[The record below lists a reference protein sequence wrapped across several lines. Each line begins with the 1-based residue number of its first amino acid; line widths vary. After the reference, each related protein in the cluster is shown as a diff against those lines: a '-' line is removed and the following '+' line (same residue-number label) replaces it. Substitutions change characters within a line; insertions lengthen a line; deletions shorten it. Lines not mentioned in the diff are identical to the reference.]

1 MAVIRHYFSGGWA
14 TDLGS
19 STDVP
24 PDQTGR
30 VSIPFLENAENIYF
44 ELDGGP
50 HKLGGTEKLNST
62 AVASGAA
69 IRGCYDYWK
78 QGTGGTP
85 SRRKVLHAGT
95 VILADNDD
103 NTFANIFT
111 GLESDA
117 IPSYATFDDILIIS
131 SSSNADVPKSWDQT
145 TAQNLAGTPP
155 NFAFSAQHKNR
166 MWAAGVDANPSTLYY
181 SVSEDPEDWIGAGSG
196 TIQIAPN
203 DGDRITGIAE
213 HKNELWVFKGPYKGS
228 IHRITGSSPTDFG
241 RAIFITGLGAAWHN
255 SIFKF
260 GEDLGFVSQF
270 GTVHSLKTTAAY
282 GDFNEA
288 ALSRPIQTWLK
299 DHLNLNRLKQIW
311 AVNNSL
317 QGWVLFSL
325 SIDSNATNNAIIGM
339 DYRFSPIRW
348 FYISAYNAES
358 MALFTDTNNV
368 DRIFLGGTDGF
379 LRRSNVATRSIDGAT
394 SINYKVKTPYLTYG
408 NPMIMK
414 TIERA
419 SIGIVPKGNY
429 EGTFA
434 WERDDNTQQS
444 QNFSQEGGDVL
455 GPATSNEFTLGTSTL
470 GGPSFVNRYME
481 LEEGG
486 EFRTIRY
493 ILTNNSINED
503 LEIHNFTSTITPG
516 AESTEN

>member
-1 MAVIRHYFSGGWA
+1 MAVIRHFFGGGWA
-14 TDLGS
+14 SDLGPS
-19 STDVP
+19 SDVS

-30 VSIPFLENAENIYF
+30 LVIPYLTDAENVYF

-50 HKLGGTEKLNST
+50 HKIGGTEKLNST
-62 AVASGAA
+62 AVGAT

-78 QGTGGTP
+78 HGTGGTP
-85 SRRKVLHAGT
+85 SRRKVIHAGS

-111 GLESDA
+111 GLETDA

-131 SSSNADVPKSWDQT
+131 SSSNTDVPKSWDQT

-155 NFAFSAQHKNR
+155 NFAFSLQHKNR

-196 TIQIAPN
+196 TIQISPN
-203 DGDRITGIAE
+203 DGDRITGIVE

-228 IHRITGSSPTDFG
+228 IHRITGSSSSDFG
-241 RAIFITGLGAAWHN
+241 LSIFITGLGAAWHN

-260 GEDLGFVSQF
+260 SDDVGFVSQY
-270 GTVHSLKTTAAY
+270 GTVHSLNATAAY

-288 ALSRPIQTWLK
+288 SLSRPIHTWLK
-299 DHLNLNRLKQIW
+299 DRLNLNRLKQIW

-317 QGWVLFSL
+317 QGWVLFSI
-325 SIDSNATNNAIIGM
+325 SIDASTTSNAIIGF
-339 DYRFSPIRW
+339 DYRFNPIRW
-348 FYISAYNAES
+348 FYISAYDAES

-368 DRIFLGGTDGF
+368 DRVFLGGTDGF
-379 LRRSNVATRSIDGAT
+379 LRRSNIATRSIDSAT
-394 SINYKVKTPYLTYG
+394 SINYTVKTPFLTYG
-408 NPMIMK
+408 NPMRTK

-419 SIGIVPKGNY
+419 SVGISPKGDY

-434 WERDDNTQQS
+434 WERENESQQTAT
-444 QNFSQEGGDVL
+444 FSQTGGDVL
-455 GPATSNEFTLGTSTL
+455 GSFVLGASKL
-470 GGPSFVNRYME
+470 GGVGFSDYYME

-486 EFRTIRY
+486 EFRNIRY
-493 ILTNNSINED
+493 QITNNVISED
-503 LEIHNFTSTITPG
+503 LELHNFSTTITAG
-516 AESTEN
+516 AESSEN